1 MKNSKQDGHY
11 GHGIGFVTDARES
24 QSIASHT
31 KSMANTSTGGKNN
44 ADGVPR
50 AKRIC
55 PFCGKMGHTTIHSSS
70 CAHNPKVI
78 AATQDHVTSVASST
92 QEVPPLLP
100 PAAQPAPPIATND
113 A

>member
-1 MKNSKQDGHY
+1 MGM
-11 GHGIGFVTDARES
+11 
-24 QSIASHT
+24 ASASLQTLVNHKPLQVIL

-50 AKRIC
+50 AIRVC
-55 PFCGKMGHTTIHSSS
+55 PFCGKMGHTTIRSSS

-100 PAAQPAPPIATND
+100 PAAQPAPPVATND